1 MKSLIAKNRKA
12 FHNYQI
18 LEKIEAGISL
28 LGSEVKAIRE
38 GRVSLSDSFGKIDKK
53 EIFLHN
59 IYVGP
64 YSHSQAGREERDLRR
79 KRKLLLHKSQIKYLA
94 GKVIERGWTLIPLSL
109 YFKRGRVKVELA
121 LAKGK
126 RQYDKREV
134 IRKREIE
141 REIRRLKK

>member
-1 MKSLIAKNRKA
+1 MKQNFIVKNRKA

-38 GRVSLSDSFGKIDKK
+38 GRISLSDSFGRVDKN

-64 YSHSQAGREERDLRR
+64 YSRAAREERDLRR
-79 KRKLLLHKSQIKYLA
+79 KRKLLLHKGQINYLA
-94 GKVIERGWTLIPLSL
+94 AKVTERGWALIPLSL

-121 LAKGK
+121 LTKGK
-126 RQYDKREV
+126 REYDKREA
-134 IRKREIE
+134 IKKKEIE
-141 REIRRLKK
+141 REIRKVKS